1 MVEHGLYVGTNA
13 ALAQGGATGAAGSA
27 RAQGQPDGVVTVDFP
42 LLDDS
47 PAAPQ
52 RLNAVVER
60 WLPPPREGAAGDDL
74 AGLLL
79 VGEPTLLRPP
89 RGANP
94 ARLVVNPPPIGRPV
108 RVFGYPG
115 IPPRPDGAWV
125 PTAVRGR
132 VGSGRLQLDSGADA
146 ALRVQP
152 GFSGSPVYDDIAGRV
167 VGLLAS
173 AAAGRSGD
181 RDSYAISTD
190 RLRLAWPEIL
200 DRRKPRTAATA
211 RGTGYTSPRI
221 TELTVLHVSDPQFGK
236 NRIFG
241 GNGLT
246 QARRRR
252 PGARRARGSGR

>member
-1 MVEHGLYVGTNA
+1 MADPSPDTFIVRILGPGALPVGVGVLVGPRQILTCAHVVNA
-13 ALAQGGATGAAGSA
+13 ALGLDP
-27 RAQGQPDGVVTVDFP
+27 RAQGQPEGVVTVDFP

-132 VGSGRLQLDSGADA
+132 VGSGRLQLDSGGDA

-211 RGTGYTSPRI
+211 RGAGYTSPRI
-221 TELTVLHVSDPQFGK
+221 TELTVLHVSDP
-236 NRIFG
+236 
-241 GNGLT
+241 
-246 QARRRR
+246 
-252 PGARRARGSGR
+252 